1 MMLRH
6 KFSGPPGTGKSTTL
20 LNVVDT
26 LLTGGAAPE
35 DIVYT
40 TFSRAGAYEARDR
53 ACARFKLSV
62 NRLPHFKTLHSL
74 CFSMLPKTNVMTF
87 MDWGVIG
94 RTIGTPIRLRGS
106 EDNNTF
112 GLSKGERLINIW
124 SLSRMRMEPLE
135 KTYHDAERSYTGQHR
150 VSLAEL
156 EHFVGTVNNYKAQ
169 FGKIDFTD
177 MLVNWLSDGLDI
189 HADYI
194 IIDEAQDLSAL
205 QWKVVDKI
213 CANARSVWVAGDDDQ
228 CIHEWNG
235 ASPRHFIDLSA
246 QHYEVLAQSH
256 RIPASVHSLAEKIIA
271 QVKTRLP
278 KTYRPRE
285 DAGRVI
291 RLADMGSLD
300 LKSGTWLLLARNKT
314 YLKDYVKLCRQK
326 GVRYSVNGEE
336 TEIDNEVLQAI
347 ATWKELQRL
356 AQDVTAARVKVLYKF
371 LSRRDRVA
379 NGSKGK
385 LQSTDD
391 GLKLTYETLVSD
403 YGLLAIRDKPWFEV
417 LDEIPSDDVP
427 VLKELERTGELL
439 NYAPRIRISTIHG
452 AKGQEAD
459 NVVLRPDMSQQSYV
473 GYLDSPDNEHRVWY
487 VAVTR
492 ARQALYLLNPSES
505 SAYPL

>member
-1 MMLRH
+1 MIRH
-6 KFSGPPGTGKSTTL
+6 KFSGPPGTGKSTTM
-20 LNVVDT
+20 LNVVDS
-26 LLTGGAAPE
+26 LLTEGTAPE

-53 ACARFKLSV
+53 ACERFKLSV
-62 NRLPHFKTLHSL
+62 NRLPNFKTLHSL
-74 CFSMLPKTNVMTF
+74 CFSLLPKTDVMGF
-87 MDWGVIG
+87 VDWGIIG
-94 RTIGTPIRLRGS
+94 RTVGTPIRLRGS

-124 SLSRMRMEPLE
+124 SLSRMRMEPVS
-135 KTYHDAERSYTGQHR
+135 KTFENAERGYSGQHR

-156 EHFVGTVNNYKAQ
+156 EHFVSTVNNYKSQ

-177 MLVNWLSDGLDI
+177 MLTQWLDSGLDV
-189 HADYI
+189 HANYVI
-194 IIDEAQDLSAL
+194 VDEAQDLSAL

-213 CANARSVWVAGDDDQ
+213 CANARSVWIAGDDDQ

-235 ASPRHFIDLSA
+235 ASPQHFIELSA

-256 RIPASVHSLAEKIIA
+256 RIPASVHNLAEKIIA

-300 LKSGTWLLLARNKT
+300 LKSGSWLLLARNKT
-314 YLKDYVKLCRQK
+314 YLKDYVEMCRQK
-326 GVRYSVNGEE
+326 GVRYVINGEE
-336 TEIDNEVLQAI
+336 SELDNQVMQAI
-347 ATWKELQRL
+347 ASWKRLQQL
-356 AQDVTAARVKVLYKF
+356 TKDITAARAKSMYEYM
-371 LSRRDRVA
+371 SRRDRVA
-379 NGSKGK
+379 NGFKMK
-385 LQSTDD
+385 LNAVSDHQM
-391 GLKLTYETLVSD
+391 LTYEDLVKD
-403 YGLLAIRDKPWFEV
+403 YGLLAIRNQPWWTA
-417 LDEIPSDDVP
+417 LDEIAPQHVP
-427 VLKELERTGELL
+427 TLKELERTGELL
-439 NYAPRIRISTIHG
+439 NEVARIHISTIHG

-459 NVVLRPDMSQQSYV
+459 NVVLRPDMSPQTQN

-492 ARQALYLLNPSES
+492 ARQNLYLLTPTES
-505 SAYPL
+505 AAYPI